1 MEEGRGLPTK
11 EAEPQKR
18 AKVARIGQTR
28 SSSEGSIVDRGRD
41 RSFNIQSWNPPFVL
55 NGSPLLSNASI
66 RDFQQGRAGFVT
78 NAVD

>member
-11 EAEPQKR
+11 EAEPQKG

-41 RSFNIQSWNPPFVL
+41 RSFNIQAWNPPFVL
-55 NGSPLLSNASI
+55 NGSPLPSNASI
-66 RDFQQGRAGFVT
+66 RDFQQGKAGYVT